1 MNIDAPEDRP
11 DSVADADL
19 TAIEAVIEDYFEGM
33 YLSDTKRLE
42 RAFHANARIAGHD
55 EGTLI
60 DNPIDKFIAF
70 VGRVTPPSDEGEPF
84 EMEIISVDI
93 QGAAAAVKV
102 KDLYKGLRFTDYLS
116 LLKIDGTWK
125 IVSKTFS
132 HLPRT

>member
-19 TAIEAVIEDYFEGM
+19 TAIEVVIEDYFEGM

-42 RAFHANARIAGHD
+42 RAFHPNARIAGYD

-70 VGRVTPPSDEGEPF
+70 VGKVTPPSDEGEPF

-116 LLKIDGTWK
+116 LLKVDGTWK